1 MKIFLEIMN
10 RLDKNAFHQRLG
22 EFMIQTKTFSNV
34 KVRFLRILC

>member
-1 MKIFLEIMN
+1 MN

-34 KVRFLRILC
+34 KVRLDWY